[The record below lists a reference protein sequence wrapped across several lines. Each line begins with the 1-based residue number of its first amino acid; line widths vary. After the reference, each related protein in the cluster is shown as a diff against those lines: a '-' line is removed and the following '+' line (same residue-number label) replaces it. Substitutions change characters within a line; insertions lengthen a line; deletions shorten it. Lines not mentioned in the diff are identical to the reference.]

1 MVTALTSTVDG
12 DEAPSMVDGGVA
24 LCGSLLNAPRQPP
37 IHGNNG
43 VWSNQP
49 CPLTNK
55 LRNQTKIIP
64 TILLQAGF
72 SLHAFL
78 LAISHFYSERKLRW

>member
-43 VWSNQP
+43 GKLLNEEEEE
-49 CPLTNK
+49 PL
-55 LRNQTKIIP
+55 P
-64 TILLQAGF
+64 TT
-72 SLHAFL
+72 S
-78 LAISHFYSERKLRW
+78 S